1 MSNVSQMTEKLE
13 LLKYDFKHPIDLLQV
28 NKTNILTTFDF
39 IHRVMTKDLRDEKQ
53 SAEVKTKISNLAKR
67 RNKEGKCY

>member
-1 MSNVSQMTEKLE
+1 MSNVSQMTEELE
-13 LLKYDFKHPIDLLQV
+13 LLRYDFKHPIELLQV